1 MLKLNYF
8 DQDGKEKTI
17 TKVSHGIKDM
27 KRTLNYSKNVADIYN
42 DDEMSVDVGEG
53 NRIKTPAFLLRELEF
68 ASNYLLEI
76 FAENGLTQE
85 ILDDEIGVS
94 FNDLFDSVNNI
105 QRQIMGGEENDDEKK
120 QAETTLLTKP

>member
-27 KRTLNYSKNVADIYN
+27 KRTLNYSKNIAAIYDN
-42 DDEMSVDVGEG
+42 DEMSVDIGEG
-53 NRIKTPAFLLRELEF
+53 NRIKTPAFMLKELEF

-94 FNDLFDSVNNI
+94 FNALFDSVNSI

>member
-1 MLKLNYF
+1 MLRLNYF

-27 KRTLNYSKNVADIYN
+27 KRTLNYSKNITDIYKN
-42 DDEMSVDVGEG
+42 EEMSVDIGDG
-53 NRIKTPAFLLRELEF
+53 NRMKTPAFMLEELEF

-105 QRQIMGGEENDDEKK
+105 QRQIMGGEENEDEKK